1 MRRKLNNSFNAD
13 RRSALLPV
21 AAHVDEPPTSAAHH
35 CRLDL
40 YTHASV
46 TTQDAA
52 QTYSSIAETCTL
64 CIQTLETL
72 AHLPTSIY
80 ADAPT
85 AQQLRPEHYV
95 FMLILTRM

>member
-1 MRRKLNNSFNAD
+1 M
-13 RRSALLPV
+13 LPQ
-21 AAHVDEPPTSAAHH
+21 PAHH
-35 CRLDL
+35 WRLDL

-52 QTYSSIAETCTL
+52 QTYSSIAETYAAQTYSSTAETCTL